1 MTKPNLQVIDGGAL
15 GASEIDAAIAAVDF
29 APALERPAAEWLA
42 GRAERDAFAA
52 AEQVTAA
59 VAILAKTK
67 TELVAMLVAAGGDQ
81 AAEAHAALTGALV
94 GAEAQL
100 AILRAAE
107 VRFAIARAAAG
118 RIADHSHPSR
128 DQSEPQM
135 NMLVTALTVAEDSL
149 PVTLSVAL
157 EGAADLARAEKAPA
171 TKRAYA
177 SDFAIFRVWC
187 AEQGLCP
194 LPAEPAAVA
203 AFIAAEA
210 ARGVKCATLGRRVA
224 GIRHA
229 HKLAGLSS
237 PTGSKR

>member
-118 RIADHSHPSR
+118 RIADHSR
-128 DQSEPQM
+128 
-135 NMLVTALTVAEDSL
+135 
-149 PVTLSVAL
+149 
-157 EGAADLARAEKAPA
+157 
-171 TKRAYA
+171 
-177 SDFAIFRVWC
+177 
-187 AEQGLCP
+187 
-194 LPAEPAAVA
+194 
-203 AFIAAEA
+203 
-210 ARGVKCATLGRRVA
+210 
-224 GIRHA
+224 
-229 HKLAGLSS
+229 
-237 PTGSKR
+237 